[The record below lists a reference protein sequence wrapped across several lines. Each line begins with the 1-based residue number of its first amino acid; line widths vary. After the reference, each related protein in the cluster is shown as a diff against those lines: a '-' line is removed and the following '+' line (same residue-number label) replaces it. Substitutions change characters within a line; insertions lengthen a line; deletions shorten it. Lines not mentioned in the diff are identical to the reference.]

1 MFKEM
6 AKDEFKDFMAFILW
20 EAPHLYYIGQVKHR
34 KAIGLSGLKNEKTD
48 FGTNIAARMCVG
60 GGESKRG
67 EKISARGSPEFY
79 I

>member
-1 MFKEM
+1 MKVFTAPSAPNLLMFKEM

-48 FGTNIAARMCVG
+48 FGTNIAARM
-60 GGESKRG
+60 
-67 EKISARGSPEFY
+67 
-79 I
+79 